1 VAGEEIT
8 RMVKLVQ
15 GERVGR
21 QANLVVKCV
30 VAVFDES
37 GQRLLL
43 TRRAE
48 NGRWC
53 LPGGKMEPGESA
65 AEACARELWEET
77 GLRATVER
85 LVGVYSTPHCV
96 LEYADG
102 SRCQLVALLFQGCV
116 VGGELLLGDEVTEVA
131 YFGVHDIAT
140 LDILETHQQR
150 ISDVLASSHS
160 AFVR

>member
-1 VAGEEIT
+1 
-8 RMVKLVQ
+8 MVKLVQ

-21 QANLVVKCV
+21 QASLVVKCV
-30 VAVFDES
+30 VAVFDQS

-85 LVGVYSTPHCV
+85 LVGIYSTPHCV

-102 SRCQLVALLFQGCV
+102 TRYQPVALLFQGYV
-116 VGGELLLGDEVTEVA
+116 VGGNLLLGDEVSEAA
-131 YFGVHDIAT
+131 YFSAHDIAS

-150 ISDVLASSHS
+150 VLDALASSHS